1 MDAEPHT
8 LDWEVNLTVIRVMLS
23 VPVQVMVLVMVRVRV
38 RRKVR
43 DTVRVNA
50 HTIAVV
56 REVNPEP

>member
-8 LDWEVNLTVIRVMLS
+8 LDWEVNLTVIRIMISARVRA
-23 VPVQVMVLVMVRVRV
+23 MVRVRV
-38 RRKVR
+38 TVRVRRNVR

-56 REVNPEP
+56 WEVNPEP